1 MVLNRWTRAALIGLF
16 VLYLSYFYAGQDFT
30 GFQWDLLL
38 LEAGFLAIFLSSG
51 SRIVIWLYRWF
62 VFRYLFLA
70 GAAKLLSGDPT
81 WRDFTALKYHFWT
94 QPLPTPLAWYA
105 AELPDWLLIGATAAT
120 LLVELGIVFLIFLPR
135 RPRAV
140 AACCIALFQALIVL
154 TGNYNFFNL
163 LSIAMCVL
171 LLDDASLRRFLPQRL
186 VTRVRNRAPQ
196 PGRAATVIATAL
208 ALVIVPVGLNR
219 ICLSLTGSGL
229 PVAGALE
236 QLVSPLMIVN
246 PYGLFAVMTTS
257 RPEIVIEGS
266 ADGQVWREY
275 VFRFKPGPL
284 ARRARWSI
292 PHQPRLDWQM
302 WFAALG
308 DRTDN
313 PWFESLMRRLLE
325 GSPPVLALFETDPFP
340 DRPPKYVRA
349 LLYDY
354 RFADSSIRAA
364 TGQWWVRQLAG
375 LYFPQVS
382 LAHSKD

>member
-1 MVLNRWTRAALIGLF
+1 MV
-16 VLYLSYFYAGQDFT
+16 
-30 GFQWDLLL
+30 
-38 LEAGFLAIFLSSG
+38 
-51 SRIVIWLYRWF
+51 
-62 VFRYLFLA
+62 
-70 GAAKLLSGDPT
+70 
-81 WRDFTALKYHFWT
+81 
-94 QPLPTPLAWYA
+94 
-105 AELPDWLLIGATAAT
+105 
-120 LLVELGIVFLIFLPR
+120 
-135 RPRAV
+135 
-140 AACCIALFQALIVL
+140 
-154 TGNYNFFNL
+154 
-163 LSIAMCVL
+163 
-171 LLDDASLRRFLPQRL
+171 
-186 VTRVRNRAPQ
+186 
-196 PGRAATVIATAL
+196 ATAL

-219 ICLSLTGSGL
+219 ICLSLMGTGL
-229 PVAGALE
+229 PVADALE

-284 ARRARWSI
+284 AWRARWSI

-325 GSPPVLALFETDPFP
+325 RSPPVLALFDVDPFP

-354 RFADSSIRAA
+354 RFADSSTRAA